1 MTKTTLEV
9 PKDLNQYAKTQA
21 FIDVSSA
28 YKSDDIRSRLDE
40 LEVGYLASDN
50 KAELVYRL
58 LVAQGQ
64 LPILSDDDEDDFDDF
79 DPVAEEVAAEPVAEE
94 VAEEVVEEMVAE
106 PVAEEEVADDA
117 VVVES
122 THYRNL
128 IEPATG
134 TLIPPQTRTKIY
146 PTAYVSRERI
156 ISNLEQIMF
165 LHRDMLKIV
174 GGGV

>member
-1 MTKTTLEV
+1 MTKTTIEV

-79 DPVAEEVAAEPVAEE
+79 DPVAEEVAEVAEVAAEPVADD
-94 VAEEVVEEMVAE
+94 AVVE
-106 PVAEEEVADDA
+106 PVAEVADDA

-134 TLIPPQTRTKIY
+134 TMIPPQTRTKIY

-165 LHRDMLKIV
+165 LHRDMLQIV